1 MDVDPLILI
10 DANQYL
16 DLYRVTKGK
25 KLLAPLREQEEYIF
39 VTVQIVEEVQRN
51 KLRVAAN
58 FLSSLF
64 EELKI
69 RKLVVPDH
77 LFDIAEETA
86 SKLRE
91 KLGEIGERIKA
102 VNTDLTSAAVD
113 TLRRISCSED
123 EVSKAL
129 AGLFNK
135 AVPHTPE
142 EIQRARER
150 KEIGNPPGK
159 KADPLGDQLTWE
171 QLLSHFKGK
180 SRLWIISSDSDYCIK
195 HSGKMFLN
203 PHLYQDLV
211 QLNQKDPEVICF
223 DSIDEGI
230 RDFARTTGVKAE
242 RLPTP
247 EESKEI
253 KEELDSLPPLGWLP
267 SSFEILNANVVPFP
281 FPWRQRQTVAPYLM
295 TDPSGYSGWLRLGT
309 AGLMEEAAKEHEKD
323 KNPSKD

>member
-1 MDVDPLILI
+1 MKVDPLIVI

-16 DLYRVTKGK
+16 NLYRVTKEK
-25 KLLAPLREQEEYIF
+25 KLLAPLSEQEEYIF

-58 FLSSLF
+58 FLSSQF

-69 RKLVVPDH
+69 RKFDVPDH
-77 LFDIAEETA
+77 LFDIAEDTA

-91 KLGEIGERIKA
+91 KLGDIGERIKA
-102 VNTDLTSAAVD
+102 VNTYLTNAAVD

-135 AVPHTPE
+135 AVAPTPE

-150 KEIGNPPGK
+150 KERGNPPGK
-159 KADPLGDQLTWE
+159 KGDPLGDQLTWE
-171 QLLSHFKGK
+171 QLLCHCKDNSK
-180 SRLWIISSDSDYCIK
+180 LWIISKDSDYSTR

-203 PHLYQDLV
+203 PLLYQDLIRM
-211 QLNQKDPEVICF
+211 NQPIPEVVCF

-230 RDFARTTGVKAE
+230 RDFVQTTGVKAE

-253 KEELDSLPPLGWLP
+253 KEELDSLPPLDWLP
-267 SSFEILNANVVPFP
+267 SSFEILNANVVPLL
-281 FPWRQRQTVAPYLM
+281 WRRRQTAAPYLM
-295 TDPSGYSGWLRLGT
+295 TGQSRYSGWLHPGA
-309 AGLMEEAAKEHEKD
+309 AGLMEEAAKVHEKD